1 MGDEPGE
8 RWGGV
13 RELMASTPFDTIS
26 TVLAHRAESDPLGAP
41 FLLSTAAW
49 CAVIRDDLSDAAAL
63 AARARASTAQS
74 VGSSAIID
82 ATDALAMMIDAFRG
96 TAPIDHDALDGLIA
110 VIATTAST
118 GSSSTDGIELEQ
130 FAWSTEMANWYTFAD
145 RYRDAAQLL
154 DRRLGSGDASLDSFE
169 VISAL
174 CCRAELDIRRGR
186 WTRAAKDLD
195 DAIARSQSE
204 GHAAAYAQALAARI
218 AAGRGNREQCRQHIV
233 EAWSSSTERGDRSTQ
248 WRVVSAEGFAAV
260 SAREFESARSLLS
273 PLRDQVDRTELH
285 LASVRLWE
293 GDLIDA
299 LIHLDERSEAE
310 RVLKWMTVELDRVP
324 SRWGRAVVSR
334 GEALLEPDAA
344 IADQLAQES
353 TAMFEVIGAVFEA
366 ARSRLVR
373 SELLARHGER
383 SESRALATTA
393 SLTFQALGASAWDER
408 AQLAARTGS
417 RPDGSRH
424 SSRDRRSALELDG
437 LTPQELAVALAVSR
451 GSSNKEIS
459 TELHAS
465 VKTVETHLTRV
476 YRKLGV
482 RSRSELIARY
492 LGGRD
497 D

>member
-1 MGDEPGE
+1 
-8 RWGGV
+8 
-13 RELMASTPFDTIS
+13 
-26 TVLAHRAESDPLGAP
+26 
-41 FLLSTAAW
+41 
-49 CAVIRDDLSDAAAL
+49 
-63 AARARASTAQS
+63 
-74 VGSSAIID
+74 
-82 ATDALAMMIDAFRG
+82 
-96 TAPIDHDALDGLIA
+96 
-110 VIATTAST
+110 
-118 GSSSTDGIELEQ
+118 
-130 FAWSTEMANWYTFAD
+130 
-145 RYRDAAQLL
+145 
-154 DRRLGSGDASLDSFE
+154 
-169 VISAL
+169 
-174 CCRAELDIRRGR
+174 
-186 WTRAAKDLD
+186 
-195 DAIARSQSE
+195 
-204 GHAAAYAQALAARI
+204 
-218 AAGRGNREQCRQHIV
+218 
-233 EAWSSSTERGDRSTQ
+233 
-248 WRVVSAEGFAAV
+248 
-260 SAREFESARSLLS
+260 
-273 PLRDQVDRTELH
+273 
-285 LASVRLWE
+285 
-293 GDLIDA
+293 
-299 LIHLDERSEAE
+299 
-310 RVLKWMTVELDRVP
+310 
-324 SRWGRAVVSR
+324 
-334 GEALLEPDAA
+334 
-344 IADQLAQES
+344 
-353 TAMFEVIGAVFEA
+353 MFEVIGAVFEA